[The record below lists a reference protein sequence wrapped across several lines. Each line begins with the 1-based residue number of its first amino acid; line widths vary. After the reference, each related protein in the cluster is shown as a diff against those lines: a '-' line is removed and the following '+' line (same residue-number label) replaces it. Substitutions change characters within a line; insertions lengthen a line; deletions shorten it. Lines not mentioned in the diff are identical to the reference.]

1 MYATFSSALVK
12 FPSAET
18 QAFLL
23 PRVPLSPSLSPTR
36 GPSVLMGSQLSAS
49 AGKSPLPPLKLVQ
62 DQETFP
68 CRGRG
73 PSRRP
78 PSGAPSS
85 RGRGKRRGSCG
96 PGGALMGEACLLAAA
111 RSWPG
116 AGPEPAPSRNAGGSG
131 RFTSVPGGLP
141 GFPPPALWAARLF
154 LSRGPTSPSL
164 RQLEAFPWT
173 AGFGYFPLAVW
184 ALQKASR
191 SYRG

>member
-1 MYATFSSALVK
+1 MK

-23 PRVPLSPSLSPTR
+23 PRVPLSPSLFPTR
-36 GPSVLMGSQLSAS
+36 GPSVLMGSQLWAS

-116 AGPEPAPSRNAGGSG
+116 AGPEPERGRQRAFYECARWAP
-131 RFTSVPGGLP
+131 GLP
-141 GFPPPALWAARLF
+141 PPGLWAARLF